1 MFSSLIEN
9 AFRQAQENG
18 DLDNLPGAGK
28 PIAESSLTSDPFAH
42 VYAESGTMTPLGEMQ
57 RKIEAA
63 KARLAGV
70 TDPEAKRKIQAEI
83 SELEMRKAV
92 EMETWKRYG

>member
-63 KARLAGV
+63 KQRLAGA
-70 TDPEAKRKIQAEI
+70 TDPEAKRKIQL
-83 SELEMRKAV
+83 SHRSLVMKTTKTELRTAV
-92 EMETWKRYG
+92 T